1 MYRAHYWPAGVR
13 GLSDERE
20 SRDRRAAGPRPGVR
34 IGCTGRCWPTCAP
47 HGTCGATTIRS
58 FKDDFARRT
67 ELAHPMGPV
76 DPRDRL
82 ISTHCVEEIHCRL
95 SGVIAE
101 SRATRDGDRSASTAW
116 QPLAALFP
124 RPPRHQRDQHPLG
137 GRDVQTPAPG
147 RRSPVREVAS
157 LGVKISLTPLHASG

>member
-1 MYRAHYWPAGVR
+1 MDRAHYWPAGVR

-101 SRATRDGDRSASTAW
+101 SRATRDRDPLATHRVAATCCPVPAPAAPPARSASARW
-116 QPLAALFP
+116 P
-124 RPPRHQRDQHPLG
+124 RPPDAGPR
-137 GRDVQTPAPG
+137 
-147 RRSPVREVAS
+147 RRSPVREVAR
-157 LGVKISLTPLHASG
+157 LGVKIFLTPLHASG